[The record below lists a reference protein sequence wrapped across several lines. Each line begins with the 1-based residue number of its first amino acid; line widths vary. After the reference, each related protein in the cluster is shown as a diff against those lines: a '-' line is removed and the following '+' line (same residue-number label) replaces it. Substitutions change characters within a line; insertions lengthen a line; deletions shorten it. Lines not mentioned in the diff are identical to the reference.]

1 MTEKLPKPKYVV
13 NYVDENGH
21 YYIID
26 GKKYGSVT
34 AVLNIIGGQKT
45 AALQGWSKK
54 VALNYVSDELKN
66 NIGKDVIIDDAFI
79 DRVVKA
85 GKQQPQFATEKAA
98 DYDTRTHDA
107 IDKFLTSGEKPTD
120 EGIMPSF
127 NGFMDMMK
135 EHKLN
140 IISPDIEL
148 RLPTPRRRAADRAGA
163 RCRPAYC
170 RRQQTAR

>member
-1 MTEKLPKPKYVV
+1 MNDKLPKPKYVV

-66 NIGKDVIIDDAFI
+66 NIGKDVVIYPHALRGSRGNSLYKTKGINIETIQALLHHSDSGTTMKSYIEHNDEDTNNLIF
-79 DRVVKA
+79 
-85 GKQQPQFATEKAA
+85 G
-98 DYDTRTHDA
+98 DYKTQ
-107 IDKFLTSGEKPTD
+107 E
-120 EGIMPSF
+120 E
-127 NGFMDMMK
+127 
-135 EHKLN
+135 E
-140 IISPDIEL
+140 
-148 RLPTPRRRAADRAGA
+148 
-163 RCRPAYC
+163 
-170 RRQQTAR
+170 